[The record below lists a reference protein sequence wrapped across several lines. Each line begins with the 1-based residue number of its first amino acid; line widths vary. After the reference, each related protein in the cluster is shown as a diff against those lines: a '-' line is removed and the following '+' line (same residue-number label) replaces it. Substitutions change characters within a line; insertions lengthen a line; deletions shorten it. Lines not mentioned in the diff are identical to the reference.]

1 MKDNFEQL
9 MKDRLGNHEV
19 PVDPAL
25 WKSISTSAGISTGG
39 WGLGAWLGVFSG
51 VVVLTASI
59 FYFTVPSE
67 KTNDSHK
74 DNTTIVAPVATKDSA
89 SKVEI
94 NNIAKEQAEITKPI
108 IIREDE
114 VVPSIINEGN
124 EIGSNEAKT
133 INNSSPEEKTVMP
146 VLPMVRP
153 QKVESQINTKENVTT
168 SIVPSETQEELKET
182 KIIMPNAITPNGD
195 GVNDVLTLKCEGL
208 QDFSVVVLDANNKV
222 VYQANN
228 TAFEWNGTLPNGDPA
243 PQGVYSYYYTGKDN
257 AGKWQHQF
265 SSLTILR

>member
-67 KTNDSHK
+67 KTNDSPK

-108 IIREDE
+108 VIKENEI
-114 VVPSIINEGN
+114 VPSIILEGN
-124 EIGSNEAKT
+124 EPVSNEVLT
-133 INNSSPEEKTVMP
+133 INNSSKEEKVIIP
-146 VLPMVRP
+146 ELPILRP
-153 QKVESQINTKENVTT
+153 QKIESQINTEESLTT
-168 SIVPSETQEELKET
+168 SKVTSETQDELKET
-182 KIIMPNAITPNGD
+182 KIIMPAW
-195 GVNDVLTLKCEGL
+195 
-208 QDFSVVVLDANNKV
+208 S
-222 VYQANN
+222 
-228 TAFEWNGTLPNGDPA
+228 
-243 PQGVYSYYYTGKDN
+243 
-257 AGKWQHQF
+257 
-265 SSLTILR
+265 

>member
-25 WKSISTSAGISTGG
+25 WKSISTSAGISSGG

-59 FYFTVPSE
+59 FYFTVSSE
-67 KTNDSHK
+67 KTNDSPK
-74 DNTTIVAPVATKDSA
+74 DNTTIVAPVTTKDSA

-94 NNIAKEQAEITKPI
+94 NNIAKEQAEITKSI
-108 IIREDE
+108 VIKENEI
-114 VVPSIINEGN
+114 VPSIILEGN
-124 EIGSNEAKT
+124 EPVSNEVLT
-133 INNSSPEEKTVMP
+133 INNSSKEEKVIIP
-146 VLPMVRP
+146 ELPILRP
-153 QKVESQINTKENVTT
+153 QKIESQINTEESLTT
-168 SIVPSETQEELKET
+168 SKVTSETQDELKET

-195 GVNDVLTLKCEGL
+195 GVNDVLILSCEGL
-208 QDFSVVVLDANNKV
+208 HDFSVVVLDAQNKV
-222 VYQANN
+222 VYQANS
-228 TAFEWNGTLPNGDPA
+228 TTFEWNGTLPNGDPA